1 MSKRWVRWLVALAAG
16 VLLWTVI
23 LPVDPASAH
32 VSVDPAQAAQ
42 GGFAVLTF
50 RVPNERQ
57 KTSTTKVEI
66 YFPTDTPIIGTTVR
80 QLPGWKNEV
89 VRGPLPAPVTVDG
102 TPVTEAITS
111 VAWTADGAANAIT
124 GSNYQEFGISVGP
137 LPTVDEITFK
147 ALQTYS
153 DGEVVRW
160 IDEHPEG
167 QPEPDYPAVVLRLA
181 AGGQALDEHGMLI
194 ADGTTAASA
203 TGSNA
208 QIAREAAPSN
218 VALGVA
224 IGALVVAVA
233 ALLLSLIRRRN
244 S

>member
-1 MSKRWVRWLVALAAG
+1 MSRRWVRWLVALAAG
-16 VLLWTVI
+16 VLLWTAI
-23 LPVDPASAH
+23 LPVDPAAAH
-32 VSVDPAQAAQ
+32 VSVDPGQAVQ

-57 KTSTTKVEI
+57 ETATTKVEI
-66 YFPTDTPIIGTTVR
+66 YFPTDTPIVGTTVR
-80 QLPGWKNEV
+80 QLPGWTSQV

-102 TPVTEAITS
+102 APVTEAITS

-137 LPTVDEITFK
+137 LPNVDAITFK

-160 IDEHPEG
+160 IDQHADG
-167 QPEPDYPAVVLRLA
+167 QPEPDHPAVVLRLA
-181 AGGQALDEHGMLI
+181 AGGQALDEHGMPI
-194 ADGTTAASA
+194 AGTLA

-224 IGALVVAVA
+224 IAALVVAVA
-233 ALLLSLIRRRN
+233 ALLLALISRR
-244 S
+244 SS

>member
-1 MSKRWVRWLVALAAG
+1 MSKRWIRWLAALAAG
-16 VLLWTVI
+16 VLLWTAVF
-23 LPVDPASAH
+23 PVDPAAAH
-32 VSVDPAQAAQ
+32 VSVDPVQAAQ

-57 KTSTTKVEI
+57 TTSTTKVEV

-80 QLPGWKNEV
+80 QLPGWTSKV

-111 VAWTADGAANAIT
+111 VAWTADNPANAIT
-124 GSNYQEFGISVGP
+124 GSAYQEFGVSVGP
-137 LPTVDEITFK
+137 LPNVDEITFK

-160 IDEHPEG
+160 IDDHADG

-181 AGGQALDEHGMLI
+181 AGGQALDEHGMPI
-194 ADGTTAASA
+194 AGAGTPAA

-218 VALGVA
+218 VALAVA
-224 IGALVVAVA
+224 IAALVVAVA

-244 S
+244 R